1 MEEKMTFE
9 QALHRLEEIVEKLQ
23 TGEIELE
30 KAYALFEEGIQLS
43 RECEQKLNAIEQKM
57 VQILE
62 NGQLKDFEVKES
74 ES

>member
-62 NGQLKDFEVKES
+62 NGQQKD
-74 ES
+74 

>member
-43 RECEQKLNAIEQKM
+43 
-57 VQILE
+57 
-62 NGQLKDFEVKES
+62 S
-74 ES
+74 

>member
-1 MEEKMTFE
+1 MTFE